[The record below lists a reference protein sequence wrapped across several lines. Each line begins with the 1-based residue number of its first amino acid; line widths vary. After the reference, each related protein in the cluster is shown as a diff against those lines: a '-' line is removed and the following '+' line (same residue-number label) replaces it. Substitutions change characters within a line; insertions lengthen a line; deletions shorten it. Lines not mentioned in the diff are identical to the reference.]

1 MARNLRDLAKDL
13 RAISTSVST
22 IGNETAKT
30 VALAVITDLANVTPV
45 DTSQA
50 ISNWKISLN
59 QVTVLAIPPYVQG
72 KKGSS
77 QAESIKATIDA
88 AKLVLAA
95 KKPGDTI
102 WISNVLPY
110 IGLLNDGTSTQA
122 PAGFV
127 DRAVLIGRALTAN
140 IQVKS

>member
-1 MARNLRDLAKDL
+1 MARNLRDLATDL
-13 RAISTSVST
+13 RAISTSVSS
-22 IGNETAKT
+22 IGNETSKT

-50 ISNWKISLN
+50 ISNWRITLN
-59 QVTVLAIPPYVQG
+59 QRAVLAIPPYAHG

-95 KKPGDTI
+95 KKPGDTV

-110 IGLLNDGTSTQA
+110 IGLLNDGSSTQA
-122 PAGFV
+122 PSGFV
-127 DRAVLIGRALTAN
+127 ERSVLIGRKLTEN
-140 IQVKS
+140 IQVFK